1 MNTLLVLSLKEK
13 KINYFSL
20 CYHQG
25 THGFPQKI
33 SANLVQPFGL
43 TRSRHEVC
51 AQGKEGFKIKIRD
64 RGNQEKLRF
73 QFIYVSEE
81 LYYKD

>member
-51 AQGKEGFKIKIRD
+51 AQAKEGVQ
-64 RGNQEKLRF
+64 NQNPGPRESGE
-73 QFIYVSEE
+73 IEVSVYICKRRA
-81 LYYKD
+81 LL